1 MSDENESVI
10 SSEILPLLAI
20 RGITVFPNMSVSFD
34 VEREQSVAA
43 LDAAIEADRQIFV
56 VGQRDVLKE
65 YPDEHDYYKVGV
77 VCHVEQYLR
86 SRGGSMRVIVR
97 GQCRAKLLDVIAH
110 PKFPLG
116 EVMPCPENASRLT
129 ARGEAALRSVISL
142 YEEYLN
148 LTGTATAETVVALIA
163 RMDPGYTSDYIAQ
176 NSYIRHDAKQ
186 RILEILDPGRRL
198 DAVMGMLRHEVDVLD
213 VEHDIAQ
220 KLHDQMTNLQREQIL
235 REHLHVI
242 QTELGEDD
250 MSEIDELRLKLSE
263 LRLPEEIDKKVSR
276 EIDRLAK
283 QPWGSGESS
292 VIRTYVDAVLDLPWH
307 KYTKERLDLAAARRI
322 LDRDHYGLE
331 KVKERIIEFLA
342 VRCMAPEVKGGI
354 LCLVG
359 PPGVGKT
366 SVAISVAKAMNRKLA
381 RMSLGG
387 VHDEA
392 DIRGHRKTYIGAM
405 PGRIMTAI
413 TQAGT
418 NNPVLLLDEIDKL
431 GQDYKGD
438 PASALLEALDPE
450 QNTTFRDHFLEI
462 PYDLSS
468 VMFITTANTTD
479 TIPRPLLDRMEVI
492 EITSYTD
499 EEKLRIAKDHLLPK
513 QRRRH
518 GLNART
524 LKLGDDAIRDI
535 ITGYTRESGVR
546 QLERELAAICRKADM
561 AIASG
566 EVKSV
571 SVASADLEKL
581 LGPRKFK
588 PEKLSGNDRVGIVN
602 GLAWTEAGG
611 EMLEVEVV
619 CLDGTGKIE
628 LTGNLG
634 DVMRESARAAVSYVR
649 SRCDKLGIDRDFYKN
664 KDIHI
669 HFPEGA
675 VPKDGPSAGITIT
688 VALISALTGVPA
700 RSDVAMTGEITLSG
714 RILPIG
720 GLREKTMA
728 ALRFGVKTVII
739 PRDNKPDLEEIDQ
752 NVRRALNFVTAA
764 RADDILDVVLAMPE
778 GESPRAAS
786 PMLPA
791 VKPRTDM
798 TGIRQ

>member
-1 MSDENESVI
+1 MSDETENMI
-10 SSEILPLLAI
+10 SSVILPLLAI

-43 LDAAIEADRQIFV
+43 LDAAIDADRQIFI

-65 YPDEHDYYKVGV
+65 YPEERDCFKVGV
-77 VCHVEQYLR
+77 ICHVEQYLR
-86 SRGGSMRVIVR
+86 SGNGSMRVIVR
-97 GQCRAKLLDVIAH
+97 GQSRARLLDMIPHGNVQTAEI
-110 PKFPLG
+110 
-116 EVMPCPENASRLT
+116 MPCPEKPTRMS
-129 ARGEAALRSVISL
+129 ARSEAALRSAISL

-148 LTGTATAETVVALIA
+148 LSGTATAEAVIGLIT
-163 RMDPGYTSDYIAQ
+163 RMDPGYTADYIAQ
-176 NSYIRHDAKQ
+176 NSYIRHAEKQ

-198 DAVMGMLRHEVDVLD
+198 ETVMGMLRHEVDVLE

-220 KLHDQMTNLQREQIL
+220 KLHDQMTSIQREQIL
-235 REHLHVI
+235 REHLRVI
-242 QTELGEDD
+242 QSELGEDD
-250 MSEIDELRLKLSE
+250 FNEIAQIRERLAG
-263 LRLPEEIDKKVSR
+263 LRLPDEIDKKVSR
-276 EIDRLAK
+276 EIDRLSK

-292 VIRTYVDAVLDLPWH
+292 VIRTYIDAVLELPWH
-307 KYTKERLDLAAARRI
+307 KYTRERLDLDAARRV

-342 VRCMAPEVKGGI
+342 VRCMAPDVKGGI

-405 PGRIMTAI
+405 PGRIMTAL

-450 QNTTFRDHFLEI
+450 QNTAFRDHFLEI

-468 VMFITTANTTD
+468 VLFITTANSTD

-499 EEKLRIAKDHLLPK
+499 EEKLRIARDHLLPK
-513 QRRRH
+513 QRKRH
-518 GLNART
+518 GLTART
-524 LKLGDDAIRDI
+524 LKAGDDVIRDI
-535 ITGYTRESGVR
+535 ISGYTRESGVR
-546 QLERELAAICRKADM
+546 QLERELAALCRKTDM
-561 AIASG
+561 AVASG
-566 EVKSV
+566 AAKSV
-571 SVASADLEKL
+571 TVTSADLEKL

-588 PEKLSGNDRVGIVN
+588 PEKMSGHDRVGVVN
-602 GLAWTEAGG
+602 GLAWTQAGG
-611 EMLEVEVV
+611 EILEVEVV
-619 CLDGTGKIE
+619 CLDGSGKIE

-634 DVMRESARAAVSYVR
+634 DVMRESARAAVSFVR

-688 VALISALTGVPA
+688 CALISALTGVPA

-714 RILPIG
+714 RVLPIG

-728 ALRFGVKTVII
+728 ALRFGVRTVII
-739 PRDNKPDLEEIDQ
+739 PRDNRPDLEEIDQ
-752 NVRRALNFVTAA
+752 NVRRALSFVTAS
-764 RADDILDVVLAMPE
+764 RIDDILDVALSFPE
-778 GESPRAAS
+778 AESAKAAA
-786 PMLPA
+786 PILPA
-791 VKPRTDM
+791 VKPRSDVA
-798 TGIRQ
+798 GIRQ